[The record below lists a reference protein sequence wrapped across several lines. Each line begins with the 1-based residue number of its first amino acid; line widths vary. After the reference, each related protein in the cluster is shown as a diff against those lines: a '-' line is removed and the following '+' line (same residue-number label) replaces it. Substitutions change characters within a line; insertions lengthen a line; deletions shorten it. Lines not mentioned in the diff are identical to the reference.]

1 MWQFTLERHALGWK
15 HIPIENAAPTG
26 ATIGSM
32 KSKTSITLSASLLEE
47 IDRIVGEHGSRSD
60 LIEKAVH
67 RYIQDLARA
76 ERDRRDLEI
85 LNRNAKKANRDAKD
99 VLRYQVKL

>member
-1 MWQFTLERHALGWK
+1 M
-15 HIPIENAAPTG
+15 IS
-26 ATIGSM
+26 SM

-47 IDRIVGEHGSRSD
+47 IDRIVGENGSRSD

-67 RYIQDLARA
+67 RYIQDLARS

-85 LNRNAKKANRDAKD
+85 LNRSAKKVNRDVKD